1 MNFLKKLFGGA
12 QDAAET
18 VVDVTGDMAGQVTD
32 TTTHVASE
40 AQHHMEEATA
50 EAKEAMHDAAAGTMA
65 EDVVEDTLAH
75 DRQ

>member
-1 MNFLKKLFGGA
+1 
-12 QDAAET
+12 
-18 VVDVTGDMAGQVTD
+18 
-32 TTTHVASE
+32 VASE